1 MILTWARTFKYNSSE
16 DHVTSLSTQSTRL
29 PVVLRH
35 AAWDIASHQA
45 LNICK
50 TLIQRRP
57 NVFDVG
63 PTLYQCYANVL
74 CLLR

>member
-1 MILTWARTFKYNSSE
+1 M
-16 DHVTSLSTQSTRL
+16 TSLPAQSTRL

-35 AAWDIASHQA
+35 AAWDIASQQA
-45 LNICK
+45 LKICK

-57 NVFDVG
+57 SVFDVG

-74 CLLR
+74 CLLG